1 MTLNASQLESL
12 PVGRHADGDGLY
24 LQVTD
29 SGSRLWRLRYRHN
42 GRENMVSLGNL
53 KTVSLSQARTK
64 ALQARAQVSAG
75 ESPSE
80 TKRAA
85 RLAAGDTFAALA
97 RQFLSHQSGELE
109 QISLERNTR
118 ILEKHIIPV
127 IGTKTMKELRAPD
140 LTQVLRRMERTG
152 HTETVRRARAL
163 LGRVFLY
170 AIAEGICDHNVAAD
184 LDPRAFRAHE
194 TTHRAALIRPEAVGQ
209 LLRAIEAYRGQ
220 VSTRLALQLLPHLAL
235 RSGELRRMEWSWVD
249 FERDEIRI
257 PSHVMKMREEHV
269 VPMSRQV
276 KALLLDAK
284 VGAITPRGFVFP
296 SYVPGKVIS
305 DGTLNQALMRMGYS
319 NEEHTPHGFRTTFSS
334 TLNEGRKFDKD
345 LIELQLAHKE
355 RNAVREAYNRAE
367 RLEER
372 RVMMQWWSDYLDGI
386 KATGRP
392 E

>member
-1 MTLNASQLESL
+1 MSLNASQLDSL
-12 PVGRHADGDGLY
+12 PVGRHSDGDGLY

-53 KTVSLSQARTK
+53 RTVSLSQARSK

-97 RQFLSHQSGELE
+97 RQFLAHQSGELE

-127 IGTKTMKELRAPD
+127 IGSKTMKELRAPD

-170 AIAEGICDHNVAAD
+170 AIAEGVCDHNMAAD
-184 LDPRAFRAHE
+184 LDPRAFRSHE
-194 TTHRAALIRPEAVGQ
+194 VTHRAALIRPEAVGQ
-209 LLRAIEAYRGQ
+209 LLRAIDAYTGQ
-220 VSTRLALQLLPHLAL
+220 ETTRVALQLLPHLVL
-235 RSGELRRMEWSWVD
+235 RSGELRQMQWSWID
-249 FERDEIRI
+249 WERSEIVVPAR
-257 PSHVMKMREEHV
+257 VMKMRQEHI

-276 KALLLDAK
+276 KALLLDHK
-284 VGAITPRGFVFP
+284 VGARDPRGLVFP

-305 DGTLNQALMRMGYS
+305 DGTMNQALMRIGYS
-319 NEEHTPHGFRTTFSS
+319 REQHTPHGFRTTFSS

-372 RVMMQWWSDYLDGI
+372 RAMMQWWSDYLDSI
-386 KATGRP
+386 KATSRR